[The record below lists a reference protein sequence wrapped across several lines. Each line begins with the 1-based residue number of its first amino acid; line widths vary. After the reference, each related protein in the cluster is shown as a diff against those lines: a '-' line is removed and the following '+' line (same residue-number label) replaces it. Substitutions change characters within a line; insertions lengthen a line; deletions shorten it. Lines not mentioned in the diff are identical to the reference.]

1 MSKIPNINFIN
12 YNSTT
17 YAIILRSDY
26 KSNDIAFFTPKNYS
40 QQLGYMNRKKG
51 YVIPPH
57 IHKITK
63 REILLTQETLFIKS
77 GKVKVNF
84 YTEDK
89 IFFDSLVLSAGDV
102 LLLARGGHGFEMLED
117 TEIIE
122 VKQGPYNDDMDK
134 ERF

>member
-1 MSKIPNINFIN
+1 MYDDPHIKIVKH
-12 YNSTT
+12 NSDTFAVVLKKEFT
-17 YAIILRSDY
+17 
-26 KSNDIAFFTPKNYS
+26 SNDIAFFTPKNYS

-51 YVIPPH
+51 YTIAPH
-57 IHKITK
+57 IHKLTK
-63 REILLTQETLFIKS
+63 REIFHTQETLFIKS

-89 IFFDSLVLSAGDV
+89 VFFDSLVLSEGDV

-122 VKQGPYNDDMDK
+122 VKQGPYNDDTDK